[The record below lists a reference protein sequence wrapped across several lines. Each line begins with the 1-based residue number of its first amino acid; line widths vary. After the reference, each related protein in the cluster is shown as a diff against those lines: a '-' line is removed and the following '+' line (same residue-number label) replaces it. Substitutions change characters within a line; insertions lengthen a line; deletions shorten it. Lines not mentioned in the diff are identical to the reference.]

1 MLLRLE
7 NLVVMAFYALED
19 HMLVAGVDMVDE
31 VVGLALELV
40 VVDMLFRL
48 NDVTLCPR
56 LFRIAVVSFFLPF
69 KSHK

>member
-19 HMLVAGVDMVDE
+19 HMLVAGVDIVDE

-48 NDVTLCPR
+48 NDVTFVSPAFSNCS
-56 LFRIAVVSFFLPF
+56 SFFF
-69 KSHK
+69 FTFQV